1 MTKTTGQRIRELRE
15 ERDISQ
21 QELADMLGINRVS
34 VTQWE
39 KGTTAPAFQRIK
51 LLSDI
56 FNVSTDYLL
65 CISDVKQ
72 EIKENNE
79 SSNFIVDV
87 DDFLNH
93 ARFRCDGVIY
103 NLSDEDRQL
112 FKNAIEMGLIT
123 AREKEN
129 KRKQQLK
136 RKNKKK

>member
-21 QELADMLGINRVS
+21 QELADTLGINRVS
-34 VTQWE
+34 VVQWE
-39 KGTTAPAFQRIK
+39 KGTTKPTFKRIK
-51 LLSDI
+51 LLSEI
-56 FNVSTDYLL
+56 FNVSADYLL
-65 CISDVKQ
+65 CNSDVKK
-72 EIKENNE
+72 EIKGKNE
-79 SSNFIVDV
+79 PHDLIVDV
-87 DDFLNH
+87 DDFLKH

-129 KRKQQLK
+129 KRKKQ
-136 RKNKKK
+136 RKIKKK

>member
-1 MTKTTGQRIRELRE
+1 MINKTGMRIRELRDE
-15 ERDISQ
+15 KGISQ
-21 QELADMLGINRVS
+21 QELADMIGINRVAVS
-34 VTQWE
+34 KWE
-39 KGTTAPAFQRIK
+39 TGIASPTYQRIK
-51 LLSDI
+51 KLSDI

-136 RKNKKK
+136 RRNKEK